1 VSEDAKEDYSESDDD
16 LFADEAHPKR
26 RTKKRRRQRVNP
38 QSLERWA
45 VHHLGRYSSSASNL
59 GWVLKRR
66 VRRIEQAQE
75 ESFPEASEWIAATVA
90 DLIKGGYLDDRK
102 YARAIAVRMRER
114 GLSARRIE
122 SHLSGK
128 GVSWEISR
136 ETVEEV
142 SGKGEEFEAAL
153 RYARRRRLGPFRL
166 DPDVRE
172 ERRQRDL
179 AALGRSGF
187 SYGIASRIIEAE
199 CVETLESR
207 VTEQD

>member
-1 VSEDAKEDYSESDDD
+1 M
-16 LFADEAHPKR
+16 
-26 RTKKRRRQRVNP
+26 
-38 QSLERWA
+38 
-45 VHHLGRYSSSASNL
+45 HHLGRHSSSASNL

-75 ESFPEASEWIAATVA
+75 ERFPEASEWIAATVA
-90 DLIKGGYLDDRK
+90 DLVERGYLDDRK

-128 GVSWEISR
+128 GVPSEISR
-136 ETVEEV
+136 ETVKEV

-166 DPDVRE
+166 DPDVRDA
-172 ERRQRDL
+172 RRQRDL

-187 SYGIASRIIEAE
+187 SYEIASRIIEAE
-199 CVETLESR
+199 GVETLESS
-207 VTEQD
+207 VTGVD